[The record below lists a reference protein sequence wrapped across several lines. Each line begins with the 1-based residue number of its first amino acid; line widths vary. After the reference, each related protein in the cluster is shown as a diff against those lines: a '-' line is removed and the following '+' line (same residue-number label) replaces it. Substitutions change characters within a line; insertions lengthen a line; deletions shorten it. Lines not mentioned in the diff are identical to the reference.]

1 MKRLL
6 IALSVFAF
14 AAAHAAEVQNNPA
27 AKVDPK
33 NNKVSKPV
41 VVKPKE
47 PVMTRD
53 ELRACMSQRDAND
66 AEAVSINADMKGY
79 KDNTE
84 KLKAERDRLETA
96 TAALNAR
103 TTAAKAEFDAIMK
116 ANEEFK
122 AAAPK
127 MEKAD
132 FEAKKKELTDRSA
145 AFETT
150 RDAILTDSKAL
161 NADKDA
167 LGTNIDKNNELFKS
181 LETRRDAQLDKSDD
195 WKAACSK
202 KKYDENDEAVINK
215 ERAAAKAAAA
225 ASVPTK

>member
-14 AAAHAAEVQNNPA
+14 AAAHAADVQNNPA
-27 AKVDPK
+27 AKIDPK

-41 VVKPKE
+41 VTKPKE
-47 PVMTRD
+47 PVMTRA
-53 ELRACMSQRDAND
+53 ELRSCIEQRDANE
-66 AEAVSINADMKGY
+66 AEVVSINAATKDY

-84 KLKAERDRLETA
+84 KLKAERDRLEAA
-96 TAALNAR
+96 TSALNAR
-103 TTAAKAEFDAIMK
+103 TTAAKAEYDAILK

-145 AFETT
+145 AFEAT
-150 RDAILTDSKAL
+150 RDAIVTESKTL
-161 NADKDA
+161 NGQKDA
-167 LGTNIDKNNELFKS
+167 LGNNIDKNNEMFKS
-181 LETRRDAQLDKSDD
+181 LDQRRDKQLDNADD
-195 WKAACSK
+195 WKANCSK
-202 KKYDENDEAVINK
+202 KKYDENDEAAIMK

-225 ASVPTK
+225 AASK